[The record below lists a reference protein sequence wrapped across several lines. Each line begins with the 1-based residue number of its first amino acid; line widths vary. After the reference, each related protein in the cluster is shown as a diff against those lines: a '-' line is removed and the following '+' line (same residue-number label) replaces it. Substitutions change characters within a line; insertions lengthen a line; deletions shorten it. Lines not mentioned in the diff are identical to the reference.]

1 MLDSLTR
8 RRARQIPIFLALV
21 ALTAFVAHARERSPL
36 ASSTQPALLPEGPAR
51 IEVAFVLDTTGS
63 MSGLLEGA
71 KAKIW
76 SIANQLA
83 SGQPKPDIRVA
94 LLAYRD
100 RGDDYVT
107 RRVDLTGDIDSVYA
121 KLLALRAGGGGDT
134 PESVNQAL
142 HEAVTALDW
151 SSDPGVYRVLFL
163 VGDAPPHVDYQDD
176 VAYGESVRLA
186 RARGIVVNTVQCG
199 ALATTTPVWREIARA
214 GAGQFASIAQDGA
227 MVALSAPMDDE
238 LASLNRALA
247 GTVLA
252 WGAEDEK
259 DLVDALEEGLVELDD
274 VAPEELPSE
283 MREMAAPARE
293 AFVET
298 QRGRRREI
306 QRKIST
312 LSQERDAWVRAET
325 ERRAGESGADSFDQK
340 VLEAIRTQAAEKG
353 IAYD

>member
-1 MLDSLTR
+1 
-8 RRARQIPIFLALV
+8 
-21 ALTAFVAHARERSPL
+21 
-36 ASSTQPALLPEGPAR
+36 
-51 IEVAFVLDTTGS
+51 
-63 MSGLLEGA
+63 
-71 KAKIW
+71 
-76 SIANQLA
+76 
-83 SGQPKPDIRVA
+83 
-94 LLAYRD
+94 
-100 RGDDYVT
+100 
-107 RRVDLTGDIDSVYA
+107 
-121 KLLALRAGGGGDT
+121 
-134 PESVNQAL
+134 
-142 HEAVTALDW
+142 VTALDW

-259 DLVDALEEGLVELDD
+259 EEIRQKVKSSVAAPASVAASRLSYLDKTGKRVNSGRYDLVDALEEGLLELDD

-325 ERRAGESGADSFDQK
+325 ERRAGEGGADSFDQK

-353 IAYD
+353 IAYESAR